1 MGTLLPQQAFFSLE
15 GQVALVTGAGQG
27 IGEGIAR
34 RLASAGAR
42 VAVLD
47 IIEEL
52 AERVASSLGTVG
64 IHCDVASASSVE
76 KAIERAHQKLGPTDI
91 LVNNAGITGRTL
103 PLWQLDASDLDQVYA
118 VNLKGV
124 FLTCRAVIDSMIS
137 RRYGRI
143 VNVASI
149 AGKEGNPTLIP
160 YSSTKAA
167 VICLTKALAKE
178 VAGKG
183 DITVN
188 SISPAVVRTTILDTM
203 SPETVAYM
211 VSKIPVGRTGTV
223 EEIAALVHF
232 LASREASFT
241 TGQCYDISGG
251 RATY

>member
-47 IIEEL
+47 IREEL

-241 TGQCYDISGG
+241 TGKCYDISGG

>member
-47 IIEEL
+47 KREEL

-76 KAIERAHQKLGPTDI
+76 NAIERAHQKLGPTDI

-103 PLWQLDASDLDQVYA
+103 PLWQLDESDLDQVYA